1 MATSDVDRQRAKNIW
16 EAFLRKAPAVA
27 KAARLEVDPKLSFG
41 DIGGLDS
48 AKEEVLTYA
57 CAATDPDVYERWG
70 TFPPPALI
78 FVGPASCGK
87 TLLAEGLSTHTGMP
101 FLEISV
107 PRLVLQVLHAP
118 QMVGELLERW
128 GATLE
133 EMPPTT
139 VFFEE
144 LEFMQ
149 SAALGGRRPDLPLGP
164 VMDFLLELVDRAIAT
179 DGTLVV
185 GSTSQPDAIR
195 PALLAT
201 GRFERVVEGTPLVP
215 DDIAAAL
222 RVHATAAE
230 KRAGRTLFRDVD
242 WIEVARQNKALSIGE
257 WVRLL
262 HAVLRAKAR
271 CEAANEPSDYV
282 VTADLIGE
290 VERAKRATTQLPPPS
305 GRYL

>member
-1 MATSDVDRQRAKNIW
+1 MATTDLVRQRASNIW
-16 EAFLRKAPAVA
+16 DAFLRKAPPVA
-27 KAARLEVDPKLSFG
+27 TAARLDPDPKLSFAE
-41 DIGGLDS
+41 IGGLEA

-57 CAATDPDVYERWG
+57 CAVTDPEVYARWG
-70 TFPPPALI
+70 TFPPPALLL
-78 FVGPASCGK
+78 VGPASCGK

-101 FLEISV
+101 FLEITV

-118 QMVGELLERW
+118 QLVGELLEGW
-128 GATLE
+128 GATLD

-149 SAALGGRRPDLPLGP
+149 SGALGGRRPDLPIGP
-164 VMDFLLELVDRAIAT
+164 VMEFLLELVDRAIAAE
-179 DGTLVV
+179 GTLVV

-201 GRFERVVEGTPLVP
+201 GRFERVVEVIPLVP

-222 RVHATAAE
+222 RVHAAAAE
-230 KRAGRTLFRDVD
+230 KRAGRPLFKDVD
-242 WIEVARQNKALSIGE
+242 WTEVARQHKAGSIGE
-257 WVRLL
+257 WIRLL
-262 HAVLRAKAR
+262 HAVLRARAR
-271 CEAANEPSDYV
+271 CEAANEPSDCV
-282 VTADLIGE
+282 ITEDLITE
-290 VERAKRATTQLPPPS
+290 VERAKRVTNHLPPPS

>member
-1 MATSDVDRQRAKNIW
+1 MATPDLVRQRAKNIW
-16 EAFLRKAPAVA
+16 EAFLRKSPLVA
-27 KAARLEVDPKLSFG
+27 KAARLEADPTLSFG
-41 DIGGLDS
+41 DIGGLES

-57 CAATDPDVYERWG
+57 CAVTDPEVYAHWG
-70 TFPPPALI
+70 TFQPPGLLL
-78 FVGPASCGK
+78 VGPASCGK
-87 TLLAEGLSTHTGMP
+87 TLLAEGLSNHTGMP
-101 FLEISV
+101 FLEITV
-107 PRLVLQVLHAP
+107 PRLVLQMVHASQP
-118 QMVGELLERW
+118 VGEFLAAW

-149 SAALGGRRPDLPLGP
+149 AAALGGSRVDLPLGP
-164 VMDFLLELVDRAIAT
+164 VMEFLLELVDRAIAAA
-179 DGTLVV
+179 GALVI

-201 GRFERVVEGTPLVP
+201 GRFERVVEVTPLVP

-222 RVHATAAE
+222 GVHAQAAE
-230 KRAGRTLFRDVD
+230 RRAGRQLFEDVD
-242 WIEVARQNKALSIGE
+242 WIEVARQHKDGSIGD
-257 WVRLL
+257 WIRLL

-271 CEAANEPSDYV
+271 CEAASRESGFVLTSDLL
-282 VTADLIGE
+282 AE
-290 VERAKRATTQLPPPS
+290 VERAKRVTNRLPAPS